1 MKPTRVLSGRSR
13 LVRLPFALSFAL
25 AVAAAAG
32 CVAFRKPEVALRGVT
47 VGSLDSA
54 GGAFEAAFDVYNP
67 NSYRIGV
74 RRLTYRITVNGREAG
89 AGAEEHE
96 TVLDAKTTT
105 PVTLPLSLDWGKIRS
120 AGLDFLLSGGVDYAV
135 EGEITFTTPVGAFT
149 RPYRQA
155 GTFSPSELLRR

>member
-1 MKPTRVLSGRSR
+1 MEQNRFSAL
-13 LVRLPFALSFAL
+13 RLPRLAALLLAL
-25 AVAAAAG
+25 TASAG
-32 CVAFRKPEVALRGVT
+32 CLTFRKPEVTLRGVT

-74 RRLTYRITVNGREAG
+74 RRLTYRIAVNGREAG
-89 AGAEEHE
+89 TGAAEHE
-96 TVLDAKTTT
+96 TVLEAKSTT
-105 PVTLPLSLDWGKIRS
+105 PVRLPLSLDWTKIRS
-120 AGLDFLLSGGVDYAV
+120 AGLDFLVSGGVDYAV

-155 GTFSPSELLRR
+155 GTFSPGDLLRR